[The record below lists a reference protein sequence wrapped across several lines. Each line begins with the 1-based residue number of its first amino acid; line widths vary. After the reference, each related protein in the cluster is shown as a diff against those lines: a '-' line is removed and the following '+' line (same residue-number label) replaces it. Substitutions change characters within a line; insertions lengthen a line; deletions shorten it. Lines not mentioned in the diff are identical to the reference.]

1 MTTTRTTVYR
11 DNHDNNRNRK
21 SAKVT
26 LAFVAAVGALLA
38 ALLAAKLYF
47 LCFGVNSLKS
57 LIMVGINGTTPD
69 DSSNHHMSALWNT
82 DYWRHQSRYFS
93 LTYCRLADWQRT
105 SENHVMQSMF

>member
-21 SAKVT
+21 SGKVT
-26 LAFVAAVGALLA
+26 HAFVAAVD

-47 LCFGVNSLKS
+47 LSFGVNSLKS

-69 DSSNHHMSALWNT
+69 VDAG
-82 DYWRHQSRYFS
+82 
-93 LTYCRLADWQRT
+93 AAAT
-105 SENHVMQSMF
+105 SVFP